1 MSENKIDKEELAE
14 YLAAMER
21 QLDNV
26 ISSPIGTG
34 DYSMPS
40 TGEVDETIFL
50 EDVIEDTIDQLDL
63 LDDEDAAMKYFFE
76 SNNHGRHK

>member
-14 YLAAMER
+14 YLAAMES

-26 ISSPIGTG
+26 FSSPIGTD

-40 TGEVDETIFL
+40 IGEMDETIFL
-50 EDVIEDTIDQLDL
+50 ENVIVDTIDQLDL
-63 LDDEDAAMKYFFE
+63 IDDEDDAMKNFFE
-76 SNNHGRHK
+76 